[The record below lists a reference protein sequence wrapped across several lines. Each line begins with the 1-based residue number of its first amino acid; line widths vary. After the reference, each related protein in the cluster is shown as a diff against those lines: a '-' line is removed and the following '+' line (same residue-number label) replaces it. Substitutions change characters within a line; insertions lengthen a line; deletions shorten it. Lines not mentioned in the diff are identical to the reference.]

1 MRLQMRSQMALIGI
15 QTEKATFNQKTT
27 LPKLNLQIEK
37 PELQMESTQA
47 KVYIDQT
54 EAFADAGLKK
64 PERFMRDNVQEA
76 QRLMLQGIARVAS
89 QGNQLADIQNV
100 SDDTVIANQ
109 AYENAFGQF
118 EYDWGYTHIPK
129 SGPKYNPVKGELN
142 ISLKKGNVT
151 GQVEK
156 GTVDHDF
163 RRGKVDIY
171 LRQRNSLE
179 IEAVQDRFDMKV

>member
-15 QTEKATFNQKTT
+15 QTQKPTFNQETT
-27 LPKLNLQIEK
+27 MPELNLQIEN
-37 PELQMESTQA
+37 PEIKIETTQP

-54 EAFADAGLKK
+54 EAFADVGLKK
-64 PERFMRDNVQEA
+64 PERFSKDNAMEA
-76 QRLMLQGIARVAS
+76 ERLMMQSIARIAN
-89 QGNQLADIQNV
+89 QGDQLTEIQNV

-109 AYENAFGQF
+109 AFENAFGQF

-129 SGPKYNPVKGELN
+129 SGPEFTPVKGEVN
-142 ISLKKGNVT
+142 FNLKRGYVS
-151 GQVEK
+151 GQLEK

-171 LRQRNSLE
+171 LRQKNSLE
-179 IEAVQDRFDMKV
+179 INVVEDRFDMKV

>member
-1 MRLQMRSQMALIGI
+1 MRLQMRSTMALIGI
-15 QTEKATFNQKTT
+15 QTEKATFNQNTT
-27 LPKLNLQIEK
+27 LPKLNMQIVK
-37 PELQMESTQA
+37 PKLEMESTQP
-47 KVYIDQT
+47 KVYIDQS
-54 EAFADAGLKK
+54 EAFADVGLKK

-76 QRLMLQGIARVAS
+76 QRLMLQGIARVAN

-129 SGPKYNPVKGELN
+129 SGPEFTPVKGEVN
-142 ISLKKGNVT
+142 FNLKRGYVS
-151 GQVEK
+151 GQLEK
-156 GTVDHDF
+156 GTVDYDF